1 MTGNLCKTPPEQQGR
16 VLINITSNETYC
28 LAPDLDKCPPEC
40 KCHKK
45 SNRQTTIFD
54 CRSRHLKGKIYDQ
67 MPEGKLELWYSDN
80 CISEIPTYSPE
91 SYMDRV
97 IVLNVSNNKFN
108 LLSEEL
114 IDLARNLDPLNLRYN
129 HLTNLPRSISNLRNL
144 KWVSLTDNDLKCDC
158 HSKSMK
164 KWVMEY
170 EDIIKYRDIVH
181 KW

>member
-1 MTGNLCKTPPEQQGR
+1 
-16 VLINITSNETYC
+16 
-28 LAPDLDKCPPEC
+28 
-40 KCHKK
+40 
-45 SNRQTTIFD
+45 
-54 CRSRHLKGKIYDQ
+54 

-91 SYMDRV
+91 TYMDRV
-97 IVLNVSNNKFN
+97 IVLNVSNNKVN

-114 IDLARNLDPLNLRYN
+114 IDLARNLETLNLRYN

-144 KWVSLTDNDLKCDC
+144 KWVILTDNDLKCDC
-158 HSKSMK
+158 HSKPMK

-170 EDIIKYRDIVH
+170 EDIIQYKDIVH